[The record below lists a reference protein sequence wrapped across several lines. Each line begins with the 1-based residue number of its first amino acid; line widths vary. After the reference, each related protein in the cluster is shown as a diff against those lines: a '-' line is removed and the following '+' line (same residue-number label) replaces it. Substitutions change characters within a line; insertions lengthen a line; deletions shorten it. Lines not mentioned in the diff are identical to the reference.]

1 MTHDETPLATRLH
14 TVIQRLEA
22 LRDANLNNLDIAS
35 TYDTAACDIRAAINQ
50 DGLFDPQVIAYKTAR
65 PEERA
70 AIIGDLD
77 LLNMADL
84 TPHLEEHARIAA
96 RFAHGYQE
104 DTA

>member
-35 TYDTAACDIRAAINQ
+35 AYDTAACDIRAAINQ
-50 DGLFDPQVIAYKTAR
+50 DGPFDPQVIAYKAAS

-70 AIIGDLD
+70 AIIGDID
-77 LLNMADL
+77 LLDMADL
-84 TPHLEEHARIAA
+84 TPHLKQLAGHAA

-104 DTA
+104 TQ